1 MTRPVRLQLKR
12 TRGFRL
18 QEVSLA
24 TNGLPARKVDRS
36 TRFGNPFVCSPHNCN
51 RNPCDCCPGATR
63 CCVDVF
69 REYVESGI
77 EGRPSRTGSLRAM
90 LDGDNGYLARNAL
103 VARLPE
109 LAGHNLAC
117 WCAPDAPCHADVL
130 LDLAN
135 REPAR

>member
-1 MTRPVRLQLKR
+1 MIRPVRLKLRR

-36 TRFGNPFVCSPHNCN
+36 TRFGNPWAVG
-51 RNPCDCCPGATR
+51 DCGIPDAAEAARRFRAAVIGFKSNGAW
-63 CCVDVF
+63 CGPKAHPDS
-69 REYVESGI
+69 YI
-77 EGRPSRTGSLRAM
+77 GRIIRTAP
-90 LDGDNGYLARNAL
+90 A
-103 VARLPE
+103 E

-117 WCAPDAPCHADVL
+117 WCDPDAPCHADVL

-135 REPAR
+135 REPAQ